1 MCWDWVRKSI
11 WATPIAIKHRPGGGC
26 DEQAPERSEGGEV
39 NEAWDKG
46 VGEVIVSGVSA
57 AVWATLL
64 KHGEKS

>member
-1 MCWDWVRKSI
+1 MAV
-11 WATPIAIKHRPGGGC
+11 C